1 MMKRVCSIA
10 CTLLLLA
17 QALMASEGDGGY
29 AGAFLRMGI
38 GARAKSL
45 GDAFSAVAEDA
56 FAGIYNPAL
65 LPHLKGRQ
73 AALSYAFLPL
83 DRKLD
88 YIGYA
93 QPVRPKAVAGE
104 ERAPLRA
111 GFALAWI
118 HSGVERIDG
127 RDLAGSHTEDY
138 SFSENA
144 FFLSFA
150 LSPAERFSLGVSG
163 KILYSRMPGVNNDG
177 SAISSMGL
185 GVDFGAYY
193 RPFADFSLG
202 VVLRDNLSKYTWNTE
217 KVWERGTNINDKFPR
232 STRLAAAYRPPLRWL
247 LLTAEAEDSR
257 EQNPRYHFGAE
268 AALPEAGALRLGLDD
283 GQLTAG
289 IGVALKVYGKTI
301 MLNYAYATPGDAPRA
316 DHVISWDLNL

>member
-1 MMKRVCSIA
+1 MMKKVCAIA
-10 CTLLLLA
+10 GTLVLLA
-17 QALMASEGDGGY
+17 QAVVAAEGDGGY

-38 GARAKSL
+38 GARAKAM

-93 QPVRPKAVAGE
+93 QPVRPGAAGGE

-118 HSGVERIDG
+118 HAGVEGIEG
-127 RDLAGSHTEDY
+127 RDLAGNYTQDY

-163 KILYSRMPGVNNDG
+163 KILYGRMPGVNNDE
-177 SAISSMGL
+177 SAITSMGL

-193 RPFADFSLG
+193 RLCEDLSLG

-217 KVWERGTNINDKFPR
+217 KVWERGTSVNDKFPR
-232 STRLAAAYRPPLRWL
+232 TTRLAAAWRPPLRWL
-247 LLTAEAEDSR
+247 LVTAEAEESQK
-257 EQNPRYHFGAE
+257 QNPRYHFGAE
-268 AALPEAGALRLGLDD
+268 AVLPEAGAVRLGLDD
-283 GQLTAG
+283 GQLVAG
-289 IGVALKVYGKTI
+289 FGVALKVYGKSM
-301 MLNYAYATPGDAPRA
+301 MLNYAYAAPGEAPRA
-316 DHVISWDLNL
+316 DHIFSWNVNL

>member
-1 MMKRVCSIA
+1 MKRLCLIA
-10 CTLLLLA
+10 GALLLLA
-17 QALMASEGDGGY
+17 QSVPAREGDGGY

-38 GARAKSL
+38 GARAKAM
-45 GDAFSAVAEDA
+45 GDAFSAVPEDA

-73 AALSYAFLPL
+73 VAISFAFLPL

-93 QPVRPKAVAGE
+93 QPIRPKMAEGE

-118 HSGVERIDG
+118 HAGVDGIDG
-127 RDLAGSHTEDY
+127 RDMAGNYTQDY

-144 FFLSFA
+144 FYLSFA
-150 LSPAERFSLGVSG
+150 LCPSDRISIGVNG
-163 KILYSRMPGVNNDG
+163 KILYSRMPGVNNDE
-177 SAISSMGL
+177 SALTSKGF

-193 RPFADFSLG
+193 SPIKDLSLG

-217 KVWERGTNINDKFPR
+217 KVWERGTSVNDKFPR
-232 STRLAAAYRPPLRWL
+232 VTRLAAAYRPPMHWL
-247 LLTAEAEDSR
+247 LLTAEAEDAK

-268 AALPEAGALRLGLDD
+268 ASLPDVGALRIGLDD
-283 GQLTAG
+283 GQPAFGLG
-289 IGVALKVYGKTI
+289 FALHLLGKE
-301 MLNYAYATPGDAPRA
+301 MLMNYAYVAPGDAPSA
-316 DHVISWDLNL
+316 DHIFSWHFSF